1 MIFFSLLW
9 ASDLQFHV
17 LRKQTWVLTSI
28 FKSEGETF
36 ICINY
41 CQCSVLM
48 RSMVKWMLL
57 HLNRSSKIRTQM
69 FTGHFPL
76 FLLFQFFLS
85 FLFIFFAFEEEIHS
99 AGCGVTVKSLLCI
112 YIDVYFSKGSGGS
125 KYSYLGNRLFI
136 CLSFQ
141 GEKGNGKE
149 LHKEGPPS
157 LQTIICFSP
166 SLSVTLILQ

>member
-1 MIFFSLLW
+1 
-9 ASDLQFHV
+9 
-17 LRKQTWVLTSI
+17 
-28 FKSEGETF
+28 
-36 ICINY
+36 
-41 CQCSVLM
+41 
-48 RSMVKWMLL
+48 
-57 HLNRSSKIRTQM
+57 M